1 MSTPDRAE
9 TNRRNGQKSME
20 PTTDD
25 GKIRSRLNALKHGMT
40 AALPVIP
47 GEDGEA
53 LQRRIDAWT
62 DDLRPNSLL
71 ESHVI
76 EQAAQISWQVERIET
91 RSCGPTDH
99 QRLEC
104 RGRRDLADGGLRRRA
119 GRSARWANSRLT
131 RRMTRTCS

>member
-40 AALPVIP
+40 AALPVIR

-62 DDLRPNSLL
+62 DNLRPHSLL
-71 ESHVI
+71 ENHVI
-76 EQAAQISWQVERIET
+76 EQAAQISWQVERIE
-91 RSCGPTDH
+91 
-99 QRLEC
+99 
-104 RGRRDLADGGLRRRA
+104 RA
-119 GRSARWANSRLT
+119 HVARLT
-131 RRMTRTCS
+131 TNSLNAEADETLQTEDYVDELGDPPAGQTAA